1 MKVKIFDLE
10 FDTNFYY
17 IQKDFIVDRVKFN
30 NRTLYSKFKKIEES
44 PTPLL
49 ITQHIHRELTV
60 ALPLI
65 EDNQI
70 RYIVLEYKEDKS
82 DKFYY
87 IIRYILKSLPIDR
100 FHRYKSYK
108 KNHIQIFIETKDI
121 GIDSVYD
128 LTENIQNML
137 DFKSSDGYKIFP
149 NKNLP
154 KSYNKIVLP
163 IKKM

>member
-1 MKVKIFDLE
+1 MIVKIFDLE
-10 FDTNFYY
+10 FNVKFYY
-17 IQKDFIVDRVKFN
+17 IQKDFIVDKIKFN

-82 DKFYY
+82 DKFFY
-87 IIRYILKSLPIDR
+87 IIKYILKSLSIDK
-100 FHRYKSYK
+100 FYRYKSSK
-108 KNHIQIFIETKDI
+108 KNHIQIFIETKDM
-121 GIDSVYD
+121 GIDSIYD

-154 KSYNKIVLP
+154 KSYNKIALP

>member
-1 MKVKIFDLE
+1 MKVNIFDLE
-10 FDTNFYY
+10 FNTKFYY
-17 IQKDFIVDRVKFN
+17 IQKDFIVDKIKFN
-30 NRTLYSKFKKIEES
+30 NRTLYSKFKRIEES

-49 ITQHIHRELTV
+49 ITQHLHRELTV

-70 RYIVLEYKEDKS
+70 RYIVLEYKEEEN

-87 IIRYILKSLPIDR
+87 ITKYILKSLSIDR
-100 FHRYKSYK
+100 FYRYKSYK

-121 GIDSVYD
+121 SIDTVYN
-128 LTENIQNML
+128 LTEKIRNIL
-137 DFKSSDGYKIFP
+137 DFKLSKGYKIFP